1 MSKTTMRIAA
11 IILAAGLGGAL
22 VGCTDTTDPGLTD
35 PPIVEELPN
44 EQPTDEPT
52 DEPIEGISM
61 ENAIDIA
68 MNEYGGTFVS
78 VDADNYNGEATWKVT
93 LTGTDD
99 GDIEVDV
106 SQATGQIVA
115 VDGE

>member
-11 IILAAGLGGAL
+11 IVLAAGLGGAL

-35 PPIVEELPN
+35 PPIIDEQPGD
-44 EQPTDEPT
+44 QPTDEPT
-52 DEPIEGISM
+52 DEPITGISM
-61 ENAIDIA
+61 EDAIDIA
-68 MNEYGGTFVS
+68 MNEYGGTFMS
-78 VDADNYNGEATWKVT
+78 VDADSHNGEATWSVM
-93 LTGTDD
+93 LTGTTD

>member
-1 MSKTTMRIAA
+1 MRIAA

-22 VGCTDTTDPGLTD
+22 VGCTDTTDPAFTD
-35 PPIVEELPN
+35 PPIVDEQPN

-52 DEPIEGISM
+52 EEPTGGVSM
-61 ENAIDIA
+61 EGAIDIA
-68 MNEYGGTFVS
+68 MNQYGGTFVS
-78 VDADNYNGEATWKVT
+78 VDADTHNGEATWKVM
-93 LTGTDD
+93 LTGTAD